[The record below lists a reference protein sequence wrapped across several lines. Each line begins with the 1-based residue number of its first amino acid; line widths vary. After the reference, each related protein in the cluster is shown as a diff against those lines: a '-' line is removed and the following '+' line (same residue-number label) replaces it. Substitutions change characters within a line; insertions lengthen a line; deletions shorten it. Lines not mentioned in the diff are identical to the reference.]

1 MREIKVG
8 GRYRHFKGGEYKVL
22 AIATHTET
30 EESMVVYQ
38 NLSDPDKIWVRPYDM
53 FASPV
58 DRTAYPHVAATYRFD
73 EIE

>member
-38 NLSDPDKIWVRPYDM
+38 NLSDPDTIWVRPYAM

-58 DRTAYPHVAATYRFD
+58 DRAAYPDVAATWRFE